1 MEPIILASTSPRRQ
15 EILRSLAI
23 PFSVMTPAYDE
34 PCMEGIEPEELTRI
48 HSMEKVASVVKMR
61 LSISVSWV
69 LGADT
74 LVCADDRIFGKP
86 ESREDA
92 RSMLQAISGKRH
104 RVITSLSLYDSV
116 SGSTTSKTSVS
127 SVDFMNLDQDQI
139 NQYLDL
145 GEWQGAAGGYRI
157 QGIASC
163 FISRIE
169 GSWSGIVGLPIH
181 ELYVILREH
190 GYRF

>member
-15 EILRSLAI
+15 EILRSLSI

-34 PCMEGIEPEELTRI
+34 PAISGISPEELTMI
-48 HSMEKVASVVKMR
+48 HSAKKVESVVNMR

-74 LVCADDRIFGKP
+74 LVCADDRVFGKP

-92 RSMLQAISGKRH
+92 RNMLSAISGRRH
-104 RVITSLSLYDSV
+104 RVITSLSLYDSA
-116 SGSTTSKTSVS
+116 SGTTTSKTSVS
-127 SVDFMNLDQDQI
+127 SVDFMKLDNDQVDR
-139 NQYLDL
+139 YLDL

-163 FISRIE
+163 FVSRIE